1 MNPAPDAR
9 AARSLYAVIIEGLLG
24 RLGFGVVTFALPF
37 YALSLGMS
45 YTEVGILAALRLV
58 AAIALKPWMG
68 RVADRYGIRNVY
80 IASIVGRCVV
90 TVLFAVTTAPW
101 ALFAIRFLHGVTTA
115 ARDPVSAVLIADYS
129 PDAKL
134 ARAYAWYGSAREF
147 GAAIG
152 FLVAGFLLAGTDDFY
167 PAAFL
172 FAGAV
177 SVVAVVA
184 VMVMVPRAE
193 SIEGYVTAG
202 QDDAAGQ
209 KDHTNWQELALVGLL
224 LAASGSM
231 ITQLFPVLAVEH
243 AQLSKAE
250 AGMLYAIATGVSV
263 VAGPLLGWVAD
274 TVSHSLVLT
283 LRGGANVAATLLYWL
298 WPTFFGFLAGRV
310 LDETG
315 KAAFRAAWGRVLAGA
330 AHSGDRKKRTQ
341 RVAHL
346 DTAQS
351 IGEAAGPVLA
361 GWLWDTV
368 GIIGLFCARIVL
380 GIMAEIV
387 SVRRMRRRS

>member
-1 MNPAPDAR
+1 MTSPSIVQAR
-9 AARSLYAVIIEGLLG
+9 TLRAVIIEGLLG

-68 RVADRYGIRNVY
+68 RVADRFGTRRVY

-90 TVLFAVTTAPW
+90 TILFAITTAPW

-115 ARDPVSAVLIADYS
+115 ARDPVSAVLIAD
-129 PDAKL
+129 AATEGKV
-134 ARAYAWYGSAREF
+134 ARAYGWYGSAREL
-147 GAAIG
+147 GAAVG
-152 FLVAGFLLAGTDDFY
+152 FLVAGLLLAATNDFY

-177 SVVAVVA
+177 SVVAVVI
-184 VMVMVPRAE
+184 VMVMMPRAGSSHGLVE
-193 SIEGYVTAG
+193 PGTPLAEATRPDGSWREV
-202 QDDAAGQ
+202 
-209 KDHTNWQELALVGLL
+209 ALVGLL

-243 AQLSKAE
+243 AQLSKLE
-250 AGMLYAIATGVSV
+250 TGVLFAIATGVSV
-263 VAGPLLGWVAD
+263 MAGPFLGWVAD
-274 TVSHSLVLT
+274 TVSHGMVLT
-283 LRGGANVAATLLYWL
+283 LRASANIISTLLYAAF
-298 WPTFFGFLAGRV
+298 PGFLGFLTGRV
-310 LDETG
+310 IDETG
-315 KAAFRAAWGRVLAGA
+315 KAAFRAAWGRLLADAAQGGA
-330 AHSGDRKKRTQ
+330 RTQ
-341 RVAHL
+341 RTRRVAHL

-351 IGEAAGPVLA
+351 LGEAAGPVLA

-368 GIIGLFCARIVL
+368 GVVGLFSARIVL
-380 GIMAEIV
+380 GVVAELV
-387 SVRRMRRRS
+387 GWRWKNRKP